1 MSWEDADDG
10 DFVVPDDAA
19 PVEESKAVAADE
31 EEWCSTAAVPEPPR
45 APRIIEIT
53 DTRPLI
59 LVNFTALSD
68 GKIHNRDDACVFRA
82 PYGRGDARCRHAC
95 NDAVAKSQL
104 SKKIEKSYALYEA
117 NSALIAAGFIRPCG
131 ASVWREALTSLR
143 AEQPGQYW
151 CPVWPSAKPNL

>member
-1 MSWEDADDG
+1 MSWEDAEDG
-10 DFVVPDDAA
+10 DFVVPDVSA
-19 PVEESKAVAADE
+19 PAEESTASAADDS
-31 EEWCSTAAVPEPPR
+31 EWCPTAAEPEAPR

-68 GKIHNRDDACVFRA
+68 GKIHNRDDA
-82 PYGRGDARCRHAC
+82 HAC

-117 NSALIAAGFIRPCG
+117 NAALIAAGFIRPCG

-151 CPVWPSAKPNL
+151 CPVWP